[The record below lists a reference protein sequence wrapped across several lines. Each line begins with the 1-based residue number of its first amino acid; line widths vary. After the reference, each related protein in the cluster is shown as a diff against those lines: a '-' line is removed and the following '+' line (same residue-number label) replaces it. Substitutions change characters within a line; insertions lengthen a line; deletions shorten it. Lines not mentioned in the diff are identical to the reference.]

1 MRAQW
6 QRLRAEQEQREL
18 DGCTFAPRLS
28 ARAPLGAY
36 TPLPQRVRELQ
47 RLKRRAPRLR
57 LGRETSSCMVHWRQ
71 QPLRVPCV

>member
-1 MRAQW
+1 MRSLTCQHALWSDRVLGLRAQW

-28 ARAPLGAY
+28 ARAPQGPY

-47 RLKRRAPRLR
+47 RVKRRAPRLR
-57 LGRETSSCMVHWRQ
+57 CWA
-71 QPLRVPCV
+71 